1 MKNICYL
8 TISLLAILITACN
21 PSKKM
26 STGTNKAAGPLLEVT
41 GTGESYSLNLAR
53 SAAITD
59 AKSELSQRML
69 ILFGTIDTIIS
80 DNSNTITS
88 YSFKIEDAHKSNERF
103 FLKKDDKGSNSIYYV
118 ETQLRINYPDSII
131 NKIVPK
137 EKIDALKK
145 YLEEQNQK
153 EMSSDQEKKLKRKTE
168 KKSRK
173 EKRRRQKQPSEEL
186 EMEFNR
192 EKFRKYA
199 EEKMAEMKENTQ
211 RHGYTMESAHKGQK
225 QLLKEDK
232 NPTIRY
238 LYSNHD
244 QPDEIL
250 PISSLFAMQEPP
262 LIDYFFD
269 DDEYLRSIGSMVDK
283 NYMNART
290 AAIFRAIYIIASSTN
305 RVKSLTLFFK
315 TDSSSKKE
323 LEYIK
328 YHYGNGWVNIPN
340 TEAFNKET
348 SSVFDTTFFTEKFN
362 TLVDPISMADA
373 YADILLTSSIC
384 KEATFYD
391 SIRKEYTV
399 FVAIEMPKRKI
410 EMPKRKYF
418 WRDSEKSEHQSQVDT
433 LSLKEIEELG
443 FSKERFKQVWD
454 SLNSKRDSLI

>member
-1 MKNICYL
+1 
-8 TISLLAILITACN
+8 
-21 PSKKM
+21 
-26 STGTNKAAGPLLEVT
+26 
-41 GTGESYSLNLAR
+41 
-53 SAAITD
+53 
-59 AKSELSQRML
+59 
-69 ILFGTIDTIIS
+69 
-80 DNSNTITS
+80 
-88 YSFKIEDAHKSNERF
+88 
-103 FLKKDDKGSNSIYYV
+103 
-118 ETQLRINYPDSII
+118 
-131 NKIVPK
+131 
-137 EKIDALKK
+137 
-145 YLEEQNQK
+145 
-153 EMSSDQEKKLKRKTE
+153 
-168 KKSRK
+168 
-173 EKRRRQKQPSEEL
+173 
-186 EMEFNR
+186 
-192 EKFRKYA
+192 
-199 EEKMAEMKENTQ
+199 
-211 RHGYTMESAHKGQK
+211 
-225 QLLKEDK
+225 
-232 NPTIRY
+232 
-238 LYSNHD
+238 
-244 QPDEIL
+244 
-250 PISSLFAMQEPP
+250 
-262 LIDYFFD
+262 
-269 DDEYLRSIGSMVDK
+269 MVDK

-399 FVAIEMPKRKI
+399 FVAIEMPKRI
-410 EMPKRKYF
+410 YF

-454 SLNSKRDSLI
+454 SLNSKRDSLIQN

>member
-1 MKNICYL
+1 MKITHI
-8 TISLLAILITACN
+8 TIALITILAISCN

-118 ETQLRINYPDSII
+118 ETQLGINYPDSII

-137 EKIDALKK
+137 ERIDALKK

-186 EMEFNR
+186 EIEFNR

-211 RHGYTMESAHKGQK
+211 RHGYTMESAHKEQK
-225 QLLKEDK
+225 QPLKEDK

-238 LYSNHD
+238 LYPNHD

-262 LIDYFFD
+262 LIDYSFD
-269 DDEYLRSIGSMVDK
+269 DDEYSRGLGSMVDK

-290 AAIFRAIYIIASSTN
+290 AAIFKAIYLIASKTN
-305 RVKSLTLFFK
+305 LVKSLTLSFK

-323 LEYIK
+323 LERISYQ
-328 YHYGNGWVNIPN
+328 YEDGRFRMTN
-340 TEAFNKET
+340 TKAFNKET

-399 FVAIEMPKRKI
+399 FVAIEMPKRK
-410 EMPKRKYF
+410 YF

-454 SLNSKRDSLI
+454 SLNSKRDSLIQN